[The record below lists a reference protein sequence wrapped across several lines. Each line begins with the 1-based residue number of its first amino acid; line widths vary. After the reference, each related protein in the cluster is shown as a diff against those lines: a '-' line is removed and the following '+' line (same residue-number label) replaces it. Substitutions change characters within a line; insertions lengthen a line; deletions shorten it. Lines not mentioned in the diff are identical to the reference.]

1 MSDNVIDIDL
11 DMDIENST
19 PYDGIQITTTT
30 ATSTDSTNTE
40 ENNTAYA
47 NLDTRPEAIY
57 LLGLDNMSTKD
68 INDYCENTGLKKVE
82 WIDDSSCVLVFE
94 NEEEAKKAGQQLVSE
109 PSILS
114 NNVQLTTTT
123 LLKAKPFIR
132 ANYKN
137 QSKGEEKDNET
148 GGEGKE
154 QEKEKEGDD
163 EDEEMDIT
171 RPPLIPIIDQLQIRM
186 ATDRDVKTRGA
197 RERSRYYLFHGVD
210 DSGVKKKND
219 HHNKN
224 NRHHPYSR
232 NQHRHHH
239 QQQYDNDKYSNIKR
253 HQRRSRR
260 RSASPNPRTRKVD
273 DDKPIVIPEHLRARL
288 GKLN

>member
-11 DMDIENST
+11 DMDIENNT
-19 PYDGIQITTTT
+19 PHNDIQVTATTITTTT
-30 ATSTDSTNTE
+30 GSTNSE
-40 ENNTAYA
+40 ENNTPYA

-57 LLGLDNMSTKD
+57 LLGVDDMSTKD
-68 INDYCENTGLKKVE
+68 INNYCENTGT
-82 WIDDSSCVLVFE
+82 IIGVLVFE
-94 NEEEAKKAGQQLVSE
+94 NEEEAKKAGQQLISE

-114 NNVQLTTTT
+114 NDVQLTTIT
-123 LLKAKPFIR
+123 LFKAKPFIR

-137 QSKGEEKDNET
+137 QSKEKEKDNEA

-154 QEKEKEGDD
+154 QEKERED
-163 EDEEMDIT
+163 EDEEMDVT
-171 RPPLIPIIDQLQIRM
+171 RPPRIPIIDQLQIRM
-186 ATDRDVKTRGA
+186 ATDKDVKIRGA
-197 RERSRYYLFHGVD
+197 RERSRYYLFHGVE
-210 DSGVKKKND
+210 DSDIKKNND
-219 HHNKN
+219 LHNKN

-232 NQHRHHH
+232 NQRRHHH

-253 HQRRSRR
+253 RHHRSRR
-260 RSASPNPRTRKVD
+260 RSASPNSRDRKVE